1 MDEHEASNQEILEL
15 IIIEVRNWC
24 EEKLVVYEKMAK
36 NEQSEIVQEIEKI
49 KILMENLP
57 VFTRSSEPRK
67 NLDIVL
73 QKCIEKRKVVF
84 YSLFSY
90 KTK

>member
-1 MDEHEASNQEILEL
+1 MDEHEDSNQEILEL

-24 EEKLVVYEKMAK
+24 EEKLVVYEQMAK
-36 NEQSEIVQEIEKI
+36 NEQSKIVQEIKKI

-67 NLDIVL
+67 NLEIAL

-84 YSLFSY
+84 YFIY
-90 KTK
+90 A